1 MSKHTYAG
9 MVKSELCCY
18 CLQNFKIGEEKLI
31 SMAKQLFNSSS
42 GQKDPS
48 ALSDDFRFEFPIVSL
63 GKEVRRYCHKHLQS
77 LNSVPWCMQQANSTI
92 SDQAK

>member
-9 MVKSELCCY
+9 MVKFQMCCY
-18 CLQNFKIGEEKLI
+18 CLQNFQIGEEKLI
-31 SMAKQLFNSSS
+31 SMAKHLFGSSS

-63 GKEVRRYCHKHLQS
+63 SKEVSTYCHKRLQS
-77 LNSVPWCMQQANSTI
+77 LDSVP
-92 SDQAK
+92 